1 MFRLKRFDA
10 DDNDG
15 GGGSRNVACDA
26 VKVNDMIVNL
36 ILIGV
41 SVKSEKK
48 KKKMEMKK
56 EGKMEEGGREG
67 K

>member
-1 MFRLKRFDA
+1 MKSFDV
-10 DDNDG
+10 DDDDG
-15 GGGSRNVACDA
+15 GGGSGNVACDA

-56 EGKMEEGGREG
+56 EGKIEEGGREG
-67 K
+67 R